1 MVNILDYRKIDLT
14 QFNYDIPY
22 KRDGKYISVMNYNN
36 DYIYI
41 QTPKLL
47 VKDVNDSNIELSFD
61 DTKSEQFKDLL
72 VALDQLNIDSIIE
85 NDVSWFGQKFSPDDI
100 NNSYRSSVSFE
111 NNTLKCNLFNNDK
124 ELNTTF
130 YDKSKTP
137 IQLSKVKVGCQL
149 IGIIQIIGLR
159 ISKHHIQCVWNLEQ
173 AKVYIKKPKLTGYS
187 IVDMSDDEENNASEP
202 DYFTDYPSAS
212 EDSYADAD
220 SEPEYIVKDEI
231 PEETKETEY
240 VLDEPVLDEPVLDEP
255 VLDEPIDDE
264 PIDDDLREI
273 LNDIEENSE
282 IIDEPENQ
290 DIKTINV
297 TKRKLF

>member
-1 MVNILDYRKIDLT
+1 MVNILDYRKIDLAH
-14 QFNYDIPY
+14 FNYDTPY
-22 KRDGKYISVMNYNN
+22 KRDGKYISIMDYNG
-36 DYIYI
+36 DYIYV

-47 VKDVNDSNIELSFD
+47 VKNVNDTNIELSFS
-61 DTKSEQFKDLL
+61 DTKSEEFKDLL
-72 VALDQLNIDSIIE
+72 VALDQLNIESIID
-85 NDVSWFGQKFSPDDI
+85 NDVSWFGKKFSPDDI

-111 NNTLKCNLFNNDK
+111 NNTLKCNLFNNDGGV
-124 ELNTTF
+124 NTIF
-130 YDKSKTP
+130 YDKTKTP

-187 IVDMSDDEENNASEP
+187 IIDMSDDEENNTGEP

-212 EDSYADAD
+212 EDSYAG
-220 SEPEYIVKDEI
+220 SEPEYIVKETEEPEI
-231 PEETKETEY
+231 PEETEH
-240 VLDEPVLDEPVLDEP
+240 VLDELTL
-255 VLDEPIDDE
+255 DE

-282 IIDEPENQ
+282 IIDEPTIIDEPENE

-297 TKRKLF
+297 TKKRLF